1 MWKVSTGNAWELEFG
16 FVSVGLPNI
25 FHNHARRISLRG
37 LCLLFLWKGDAT
49 CWGGVEHWTLTTACL
64 GNVATFAP
72 SALIP
77 IKKGQI
83 WVQMSDGF
91 YGWQYIKSPMKES
104 LALCPNAGFGD
115 YSLKYNKQHIWQI
128 WFLKMSSE
136 LPHVLP
142 PSSIVI
148 IHQLETSAV
157 LCIIQTV
164 RIVKKK
170 MENLTNC
177 VVGPLESFHMQSNP
191 DQLLVSDKLP
201 PSASCG
207 CASVSWARFPNHYF
221 W

>member
-1 MWKVSTGNAWELEFG
+1 MQGESRSVDCVFCFFERVMPHVEEGSSIGPWRRLVLETLPHLRHQRWSQSKRGKFGCKWVTAFMAGNISRVQWRKVWHF
-16 FVSVGLPNI
+16 
-25 FHNHARRISLRG
+25 
-37 LCLLFLWKGDAT
+37 
-49 CWGGVEHWTLTTACL
+49 
-64 GNVATFAP
+64 
-72 SALIP
+72 
-77 IKKGQI
+77 
-83 WVQMSDGF
+83 VQMRD
-91 YGWQYIKSPMKES
+91 
-104 LALCPNAGFGD
+104 LGD

-164 RIVKKK
+164 KIVKKK

-177 VVGPLESFHMQSNP
+177 AIGLLESFHMQNNP
-191 DQLLVSDKLP
+191 DQLLVSDKLS